1 MFSHPDYDGH
11 EALLFAQDA
20 ASGLRALIA
29 IHDTTLGPAFG
40 GCRIY
45 PYASEQ
51 HAMTDVLRLS
61 RGMTYKAAIC
71 GLPYGG
77 GKSVIIA
84 DPRRDK
90 TPALLHAM
98 GRIIEGLGGRYIT
111 ADDVGTTLADLAI
124 IREVTRHT
132 AGATAAAQQA
142 LPVTA
147 FGVFEAMRA
156 AAEVCLGRSNLEGV
170 RVAVQ
175 GLGNVGMPLCGYLSG
190 AGAVLVVSDL
200 EANRCAQAAATYGA
214 MLVAPEEIH
223 AQHVDVFAPTA
234 LGSVLNDATI
244 PRLCCRV
251 VCGGANNQL
260 AEARHDA
267 ALAARGI
274 VFVPDYLANAGGV
287 IDFHQETIDDQPDAV
302 LASVSRIGAITP
314 DVLRCAAAT
323 GATPLSVADGIVR
336 ARIRRARLSMGSVRP
351 RPEPQQRHL

>member
-1 MFSHPDYDGH
+1 MFSHSDYDGH

-40 GCRIY
+40 GCRMY

-61 RGMTYKAAIC
+61 CAMTYKAAIC

-98 GRIIEGLGGRYIT
+98 GRIIEGLGGSYIT

-124 IREVTRHT
+124 IRAVTRHT

-156 AAEVCLGRSNLEGV
+156 AAEVCLGRSDLEGL

-175 GLGNVGMPLCGYLSG
+175 GLGNVGMPLCEYLSR

-200 EANRCAQAAATYGA
+200 NDDGCAQAAANNGA
-214 MLVAPEEIH
+214 TLAAPEEIH

-244 PRLCCRV
+244 PRLRCRV

-274 VFVPDYLANAGGV
+274 VFVPNIRRMPV
-287 IDFHQETIDDQPDAV
+287 
-302 LASVSRIGAITP
+302 ASLTSTRKPSTTSPTRCSLRSRASAP
-314 DVLRCAAAT
+314 SPAMCCAA
-323 GATPLSVADGIVR
+323 P
-336 ARIRRARLSMGSVRP
+336 P
-351 RPEPQQRHL
+351 RPAPPR

>member
-1 MFSHPDYDGH
+1 M
-11 EALLFAQDA
+11 
-20 ASGLRALIA
+20 
-29 IHDTTLGPAFG
+29 
-40 GCRIY
+40 Y

-61 RGMTYKAAIC
+61 CGMTYKAAIC

-124 IREVTRHT
+124 IREVTCHT

-156 AAEVCLGRSNLEGV
+156 AAEVCLGRSDLQGL

-175 GLGNVGMPLCGYLSG
+175 GLGNVGMPLCEYLSE

-200 EANRCAQAAATYGA
+200 DKERCAQAATNGATLA
-214 MLVAPEEIH
+214 APEEIH

-244 PRLCCRV
+244 PRLRCRV

-267 ALAARGI
+267 ALAARDI

-302 LASVSRIGAITP
+302 LASVSRIGAITR

-336 ARIRRARLSMGSVRP
+336 ARIRWGVAA
-351 RPEPQQRHL
+351 